1 MKERLLISACLLGR
15 RCKYDGGANTLPAGA
30 LEALRERYELVP
42 VCPETAGG
50 LPIPREP
57 SERRGAGVFSRSGAD
72 VTAAYARGAQIAL
85 RLARRFGCRK
95 ALLKERSPSCG
106 AGSIYDGSFSH
117 TEIPGDGVTAEALRA
132 AGLSLYGESEVEKVK
147 RDKPRRSPEN

>member
-15 RCKYDGGANTLPAGA
+15 PCKYDGGHNALPEETLA
-30 LEALRERYELVP
+30 ALRGRWELIP

-57 SERRGAGVFSRSGAD
+57 SERLGTRVASRSGAD
-72 VTAAYARGAQIAL
+72 VTAGFEAGAAIAL
-85 RLARRFGCRK
+85 RLARRFGCRA

-106 AGSIYDGSFSH
+106 AGAIYDGSFSGAV
-117 TEIPGDGVTAEALRA
+117 TPGDGAAAEKLRA
-132 AGLSLYGESEVEKVK
+132 AGLALYGESAVGELF
-147 RDKPRRSPEN
+147 